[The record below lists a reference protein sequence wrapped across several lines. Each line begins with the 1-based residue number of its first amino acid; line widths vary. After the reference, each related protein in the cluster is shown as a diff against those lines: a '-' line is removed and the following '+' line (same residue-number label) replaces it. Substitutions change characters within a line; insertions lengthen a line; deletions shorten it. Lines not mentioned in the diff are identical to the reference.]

1 MFQQKGEINFLLS
14 DMENVDIDSLTKLA
28 IVKAI
33 VTSDPYEFIIAVG
46 KIEPF
51 VIDEEDE
58 EDYNKFVREKKK
70 ELTEEFGMDEEKLR
84 IALASEK
91 FKYFIRKIK
100 KTVPVEAVG
109 VI

>member
-58 EDYNKFVREKKK
+58 EDYNKFVREKKRK
-70 ELTEEFGMDEEKLR
+70 RCDACSSHIINTINACGGP
-84 IALASEK
+84 SEWRGRGAA
-91 FKYFIRKIK
+91 YS
-100 KTVPVEAVG
+100 EYS
-109 VI
+109 